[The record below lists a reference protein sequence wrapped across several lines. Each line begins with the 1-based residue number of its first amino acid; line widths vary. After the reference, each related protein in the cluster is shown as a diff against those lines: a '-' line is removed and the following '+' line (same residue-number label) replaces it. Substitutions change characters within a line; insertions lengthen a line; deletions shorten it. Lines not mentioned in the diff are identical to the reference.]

1 MRSKAHRIPL
11 ITSQKWFLPQNKLGR
26 TKSSSHDAL
35 NPTPKTWQ
43 PFPYSCSRSSQEASC
58 IYAPPPTGNVPP
70 ELTVPQQATQ
80 VVLLHPTLM
89 SKWLKTFAF
98 LLLSP
103 LLPKPCKWPEVMSAG
118 WLIAG
123 CVLSCSAEV
132 SWGESGGWHDVQ
144 HETPLLLS
152 SQLVRWTSH
161 KPRKISFQCM
171 HSGLHGLVGKQL
183 LSRTDSEDGEKAF
196 CGPPLPKAKCLT
208 AY

>member
-58 IYAPPPTGNVPP
+58 IYAPPLTGNVPP

-80 VVLLHPTLM
+80 VVLLHPTLT

-132 SWGESGGWHDVQ
+132 SWGESRGWHDVQ

-152 SQLVRWTSH
+152 SHLVRWTSH
-161 KPRKISFQCM
+161 KPRKFLFSACTQAYTDWLGNSCWAELTQKMEKKPFA
-171 HSGLHGLVGKQL
+171 GLPSPR
-183 LSRTDSEDGEKAF
+183 LSA
-196 CGPPLPKAKCLT
+196 
-208 AY
+208 